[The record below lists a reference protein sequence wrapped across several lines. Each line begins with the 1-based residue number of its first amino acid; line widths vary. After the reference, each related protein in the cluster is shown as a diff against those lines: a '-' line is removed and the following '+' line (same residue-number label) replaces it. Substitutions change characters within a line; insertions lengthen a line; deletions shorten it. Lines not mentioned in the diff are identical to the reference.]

1 MPVIAD
7 WAATAMFVVFA
18 VAVLAKLRSGSAFDD
33 FAASLSQFGI
43 RAIPAQRA
51 VAVAVL
57 LFETLACV
65 GLVLWSDRPAARF
78 ALPVLLLVA
87 FGAGVAVS
95 ARGGRSSACHCF
107 GTATELPTGLHLALN
122 GSLAAFG
129 CLAALGGRSAGTT
142 GDAVLGVGLG
152 IISGVLF
159 VFAADLYVALSTRGP
174 ADARRAMVEKGA

>member
-18 VAVLAKLRSGSAFDD
+18 IAVLAKLRSGSAFDD

-43 RAIPAQRA
+43 RAIPVQRA
-51 VAVAVL
+51 AAAAVL
-57 LFETLACV
+57 LLETLACA
-65 GLVLWSDRPAARF
+65 GLLLLSHQPVARF
-78 ALPVLLLVA
+78 ALPVGLLVA
-87 FGAGVAVS
+87 FGAGVVLS
-95 ARGGRSSACHCF
+95 TRGGRATACHCF
-107 GTATELPTGLHLALN
+107 GSDTELPTGLHLVLN

-129 CLAALGGRSAGTT
+129 CLAAFGGRSAGTA
-142 GDAVLGVGLG
+142 GDTVLGVGLG

-174 ADARRAMVEKGA
+174 ADARRAAVQKGA

>member
-1 MPVIAD
+1 
-7 WAATAMFVVFA
+7 MFVVFA
-18 VAVLAKLRSGSAFDD
+18 VAVLAKVRSASAFDE

-43 RAIPAQRA
+43 RAIPVQRA

-57 LFETLACV
+57 LFETLACA
-65 GLVLWSDRPAARF
+65 GLLLFPQRPAARF

-87 FGAGVAVS
+87 FATGVAIS
-95 ARGGRSSACHCF
+95 ARGARSTACHCF

-122 GSLAAFG
+122 GSLATLG
-129 CLAALGGRSAGTT
+129 CLAATGGDPAGTA

-159 VFAADLYVALSTRGP
+159 VFAADLYVALSTRGSV
-174 ADARRAMVEKGA
+174 DGRRAVAGKGV